1 MKGKERKELW
11 PNTQRP
17 THGEWRYIHSG
28 EWWWLIDVGSSSG
41 SPPSV
46 QLLAHTG
53 KKKKTFMFF
62 YLFLFPSYSPPM
74 LVFVDLSHVGSTNRT
89 RSASI
94 ENVTLPGA
102 LLLCSFL
109 SLRNRKKK
117 KRFCLLFIRW
127 IVCKEPVCVKCV
139 RAAATA
145 ELLSCH
151 LTARQKLRRLAFS
164 AYTIN
169 KHIYRIFLFYFCLR
183 RRKFTQTGGLKWR
196 DIGFIS
202 RALADLLLFRLI
214 LDILGAW
221 TLIGSASI
229 SSWSIVAWWFRLA
242 DDGIGRIVQT
252 LPAFRSV
259 ALTRWMM
266 TGQQLFASRR
276 IEVFIELPSKSVVTR
291 CYTLRSNHIYIY
303 R

>member
-1 MKGKERKELW
+1 MSPCPELCCC
-11 PNTQRP
+11 
-17 THGEWRYIHSG
+17 
-28 EWWWLIDVGSSSG
+28 
-41 SPPSV
+41 
-46 QLLAHTG
+46 A
-53 KKKKTFMFF
+53 
-62 YLFLFPSYSPPM
+62 
-74 LVFVDLSHVGSTNRT
+74 VF
-89 RSASI
+89 
-94 ENVTLPGA
+94 
-102 LLLCSFL
+102 